1 MQDQKDPQ
9 ERLRNLEH
17 LREKTVKQLSS
28 SYGTVRDE
36 LEKVVANL
44 DAEIAEVRR
53 QIAGQ

>member
-1 MQDQKDPQ
+1 MQDQKDPR
-9 ERLRNLEH
+9 ERLRDLEH
-17 LREKTVKQLSS
+17 LREKTSKQLSS

-36 LEKVVANL
+36 LQKVVANL